1 MSVVAS
7 VAINVDARDAA
18 TKLRQFQQQSSA
30 AGKAAQE
37 LQKTTNAAG
46 AAATKAG
53 REYQTAAN
61 GMRFFIDATG
71 RARKENGQFV
81 TTAEAAAAGLQKQGR
96 AAQSAG
102 NSLNGLLGTLGKL
115 AVAYVGIRTA
125 QAAIQTGIE
134 RIESE
139 RRIQFL
145 ARSYGEVEQLAGAA
159 AASAAKFGE
168 SQTTANQALA
178 NAYGRLRPVGVSLT
192 DIVSTYNGFNT
203 AARISGAS
211 STEASNA
218 FTQLAQAL
226 GSGALRGDEF
236 NSIAEQVP
244 AILTAISKETG
255 VAQGALRD
263 YAADGNITADVV
275 IRALKRIET
284 EGADQLAEA
293 LDGPQQKIKDFQN
306 ASEDLAVAFS
316 RELMP
321 QMTDAV
327 KALANALR
335 ALEPILVGLG
345 RVAAQVFNY
354 IAGLANRIVDLSS
367 GGRRA
372 QAEIQASAQAQQATR
387 ERFGLSV
394 LSPAAR
400 QFREQYE
407 RNILFN
413 FDAQERDRRSAATA
427 MPTTGATPTGAA
439 PTGSSSGGSKG
450 KSGIDKA
457 AREAEKLAQ
466 EIQRSLELGD
476 RLGTEFSRQVLLLG
490 EASEIEQKRLQIQ
503 FDYEDRAKQIAELKN
518 TEQQTNLS
526 QLNDEIRRLEI
537 IDLQTEA
544 LKKQA
549 EEAEK
554 LFKEALGEAEFGVA
568 GKGTVASGLTDAI
581 TKLKEELNP
590 VKLQIDTIVNGATA
604 IGDAFSTAFGEVI
617 TGAKSTQQAL
627 ADAFKKIGDAFIS
640 MAVEIIAKQMT
651 LIILQTI
658 LNALSGGG
666 TFGTA
671 NKNLT
676 GTGALKSPSA
686 VPSLKVGGYAEGG
699 FVTGPTNALIGEGGE
714 PEYVI
719 PASKM
724 RGAMWRYAGG
734 ARGNNVIPGSGA
746 EGGTD
751 QGGGTAVATPIDVR
765 YTVERINSVDYV
777 TADQFQAGMAQAAQQ
792 GARQGEQ
799 STLRRLQQSSS
810 TRRRLGM

>member
-1 MSVVAS
+1 VSVVAS

-490 EASEIEQKRLQIQ
+490 EANEIEQKRLQIQ

-549 EEAEK
+549 EEADK
-554 LFKEALGEAEFGVA
+554 LFKKSLEGAEFGVA
-568 GKGTVASGLTDAI
+568 GEGTVASGLTDAI
-581 TKLKEELNP
+581 AKLKEDLNP
-590 VKLQIDTIVNGATA
+590 IKLATESIVNGATA

-617 TGAKSTQQAL
+617 TGAKSTQEAL
-627 ADAFKKIGDAFIS
+627 ADAFKSIGQAFIS
-640 MAVEIIAKQMT
+640 MALEIIAKQMT

-724 RGAMWRYAGG
+724 RTAMGRYAGG
-734 ARGNNVIPGSGA
+734 ARGNSVIPGN
-746 EGGTD
+746 GGEPAAA
-751 QGGGTAVATPIDVR
+751 GGGVATMEPIDVR
-765 YTVERINSVDYV
+765 YSIERINNVDYV
-777 TADQFQAGMAQAAQQ
+777 TADQFQRGMAQAAQQ
-792 GARQGEQ
+792 GAIQGE
-799 STLRRLQQSSS
+799 RRAMRSLKNSSA
-810 TRRRLGM
+810 TRRSVGI

>member
-1 MSVVAS
+1 VSVVAS

-490 EASEIEQKRLQIQ
+490 EANEIEQKRLQIQ

-549 EEAEK
+549 EEADK
-554 LFKEALGEAEFGVA
+554 LFKKSLEGAEFGVA
-568 GKGTVASGLTDAI
+568 GEGTVASGLTDAI
-581 TKLKEELNP
+581 AKLKEDLNP
-590 VKLQIDTIVNGATA
+590 IKLATESIVNGATA

-617 TGAKSTQQAL
+617 TGAKSTQEAL
-627 ADAFKKIGDAFIS
+627 ADAFKSIGQAFIS
-640 MAVEIIAKQMT
+640 MALEIIAKQMT

-724 RGAMWRYAGG
+724 RTAMGRYAGG
-734 ARGNNVIPGSGA
+734 ARGNSVIPGN
-746 EGGTD
+746 GGEPAAA
-751 QGGGTAVATPIDVR
+751 GGGVATMEPIDVR
-765 YTVERINSVDYV
+765 YSVERINNVDYV
-777 TADQFQAGMAQAAQQ
+777 TADQFQAGMARAAQQ
-792 GARQGEQ
+792 GAVQGE
-799 STLRRLQQSSS
+799 RRAMRSLKNSAA
-810 TRRRLGM
+810 TRRGVGLS

>member
-549 EEAEK
+549 EEADK
-554 LFKEALGEAEFGVA
+554 LFKKSLEGAEFGVA
-568 GKGTVASGLTDAI
+568 GEGTVASGLTDAI
-581 TKLKEELNP
+581 AKLKEDLNP
-590 VKLQIDTIVNGATA
+590 IKLATESIVNGATA

-617 TGAKSTQQAL
+617 TGAKSTQEAL
-627 ADAFKKIGDAFIS
+627 ADAFKSIGQAFIS
-640 MAVEIIAKQMT
+640 MALEIIAKQMT

-724 RGAMWRYAGG
+724 RTAMGRYAGG
-734 ARGNNVIPGSGA
+734 ARGNSVIPGN
-746 EGGTD
+746 GGEPAAA
-751 QGGGTAVATPIDVR
+751 GGGVATMEPIDVR
-765 YTVERINSVDYV
+765 YSIERINNVDYV
-777 TADQFQAGMAQAAQQ
+777 TADQFQRGMAQAAQQ
-792 GARQGEQ
+792 GAIQGE
-799 STLRRLQQSSS
+799 RRAMRSLKNSSA
-810 TRRRLGM
+810 TRRSVGI

>member
-1 MSVVAS
+1 VSVVAS

-490 EASEIEQKRLQIQ
+490 EANEIEQKRLQIQ

-549 EEAEK
+549 EEADK
-554 LFKEALGEAEFGVA
+554 LFKKSLEGAEFGVA
-568 GKGTVASGLTDAI
+568 GEGTVASGLTDAI
-581 TKLKEELNP
+581 AKLKEDLNP
-590 VKLQIDTIVNGATA
+590 IKLATESIVNGATA

-617 TGAKSTQQAL
+617 TGAKSTQEAL
-627 ADAFKKIGDAFIS
+627 ADAFKSIGQAFIS
-640 MAVEIIAKQMT
+640 MALEIIAKQMT

-724 RGAMWRYAGG
+724 RTAMGRYAGG
-734 ARGNNVIPGSGA
+734 ARGNSVIPGN
-746 EGGTD
+746 GGEPAAA
-751 QGGGTAVATPIDVR
+751 GGGVATMEPIDVR
-765 YTVERINSVDYV
+765 YSIERINNVDYV
-777 TADQFQAGMAQAAQQ
+777 TADQFQRGMARAAQQ
-792 GARQGEQ
+792 GAVQGE
-799 STLRRLQQSSS
+799 RRAMRSLKNSSA
-810 TRRRLGM
+810 TRRSVGI

>member
-1 MSVVAS
+1 VSVVAS

-549 EEAEK
+549 EEADK
-554 LFKEALGEAEFGVA
+554 LF
-568 GKGTVASGLTDAI
+568 
-581 TKLKEELNP
+581 
-590 VKLQIDTIVNGATA
+590 
-604 IGDAFSTAFGEVI
+604 
-617 TGAKSTQQAL
+617 
-627 ADAFKKIGDAFIS
+627 
-640 MAVEIIAKQMT
+640 
-651 LIILQTI
+651 
-658 LNALSGGG
+658 
-666 TFGTA
+666 
-671 NKNLT
+671 
-676 GTGALKSPSA
+676 
-686 VPSLKVGGYAEGG
+686 
-699 FVTGPTNALIGEGGE
+699 
-714 PEYVI
+714 
-719 PASKM
+719 
-724 RGAMWRYAGG
+724 
-734 ARGNNVIPGSGA
+734 
-746 EGGTD
+746 
-751 QGGGTAVATPIDVR
+751 
-765 YTVERINSVDYV
+765 
-777 TADQFQAGMAQAAQQ
+777 
-792 GARQGEQ
+792 
-799 STLRRLQQSSS
+799 
-810 TRRRLGM
+810 